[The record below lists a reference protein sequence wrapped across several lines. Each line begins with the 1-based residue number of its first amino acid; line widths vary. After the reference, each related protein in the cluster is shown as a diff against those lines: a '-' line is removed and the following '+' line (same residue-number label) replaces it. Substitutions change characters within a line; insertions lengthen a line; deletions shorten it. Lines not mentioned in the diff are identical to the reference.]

1 MRLKDIFTSA
11 IFLKS
16 IFALSLFI
24 LVIISA
30 ISYKHNSSL
39 TKAKE
44 DLIHS
49 YSVRNELELLH
60 SYLKDAETGQR
71 GFIISN
77 DSNFL
82 APYLGARKNVNR
94 SFFILKK
101 LAIDNK
107 KQQTNL
113 DTLYDLVNL
122 KFLYLA
128 KTLKAVSE
136 KKAIDSATTQ
146 NLLSGKIVMDR
157 IRGRIN
163 TMIEIEKI
171 DLKNKQERMESA
183 ISFTPLFTFL
193 LLIFS
198 LFVFI
203 ASYIKINNNI
213 MVLEDSNAQL
223 MLSTASIRHAEKIG
237 HFSTWHW
244 DLATN
249 EITFSE
255 NQKALLGVE
264 SNAPLKISQFLSFVH
279 PDDKHLIEEGTKKV
293 LMHKLS
299 SSSFFRIIRKDGKVR
314 YFKSIGKIVTDQSGK
329 KILIGINT
337 DITEQHL
344 ESLSLEERNKELEQ
358 SNKELASFNY
368 VASHDLQEPL
378 RIIQT
383 YISRIEEKEIDTL
396 TTTGQDY
403 FERIKSSANR
413 MQILIN
419 DLLLFSRTNKFEK
432 VVEATSLNELLENAL
447 IELSPIIEDK
457 NATIVHDE
465 LPELKVVPFQIQQL
479 FINLL
484 NNSLKYS
491 RIGVSPVIK
500 IKCELVFAQDVPAL
514 KADPLKQ
521 FFKISFTDNGLGFEQ
536 QYADNIFVLFKRLH
550 HKNEYPG
557 TGIGLSICKKIAE
570 NHSGFIY
577 AQGVPDEGAT
587 FTLYLPYLS

>member
-39 TKAKE
+39 TRTKE
-44 DLIHS
+44 DMIHS
-49 YSVRNELELLH
+49 YSVRNELELLN
-60 SYLKDAETGQR
+60 SFIKDAETGQR

-77 DSNFL
+77 DSSFL

-101 LAIDNK
+101 LAVNNK
-107 KQQTNL
+107 KQQINL

-122 KFLYLA
+122 KFLYLG
-128 KTLKAVSE
+128 KTLKAVSQT
-136 KKAIDSATTQ
+136 KTIDSANTQ
-146 NLLSGKIVMDR
+146 NLLKGKMVMDR
-157 IRGRIN
+157 IRDRIN

-223 MLSTASIRHAEKIG
+223 MLSTESIRHAEKIG
-237 HFSTWHW
+237 NFSTWHW
-244 DLATN
+244 DLTTN

-255 NQKALLGVE
+255 NQKALLGVQ
-264 SNAPLKISQFLSFVH
+264 SNAPLKVSQLLSFVH

-299 SSSFFRIIRKDGKVR
+299 SSSFFRIIRQDGKIR

-396 TTTGQDY
+396 TTIGQDY
-403 FERIKSSANR
+403 FGRIKSSANR

-432 VVEATSLNELLENAL
+432 VVEATSLDELLENAL

-457 NATIVHDE
+457 NAVIEHDM
-465 LPELKVVPFQIQQL
+465 LPDLKVVPFQMQQL

-491 RIGVSPVIK
+491 RNGVAPLIK
-500 IKCELVFAQDVPAL
+500 IKCELVFAQDVPEL
-514 KADPLKQ
+514 KANPLKQ
-521 FFKISFTDNGLGFEQ
+521 FYKITFIDNGLGFEQ

-570 NHSGFIY
+570 NHSGFIT
-577 AQGVPDEGAT
+577 AQGIPNEGAT

>member
-39 TKAKE
+39 TRAKE

-60 SYLKDAETGQR
+60 SYMKDAETGQR

-77 DSNFL
+77 DSSFL

-101 LAIDNK
+101 LAVNNK
-107 KQQTNL
+107 KQQINL

-128 KTLKAVSE
+128 KTLNAVSE
-136 KKAIDSATTQ
+136 TKTIDSATTL
-146 NLLSGKIVMDR
+146 NLLQGKMVMDR

-237 HFSTWHW
+237 NFSTWHW
-244 DLATN
+244 DLTTN

-264 SNAPLKISQFLSFVH
+264 TNAPLKIAQFLSFVH

-293 LMHKLS
+293 LMHKLT
-299 SSSFFRIIRKDGKVR
+299 SSSFFRIIRKDGKIR

-396 TTTGQDY
+396 TSTGQDY

-447 IELSPIIEDK
+447 IELSPTIEDK
-457 NATIVHDE
+457 NATIEHDE
-465 LPELKVVPFQIQQL
+465 LPELKVVPFQMQQL

-491 RIGVSPVIK
+491 KKGVAPVIK
-500 IKCELVFAQDVPAL
+500 IKCELVFAQDVPEL

-521 FFKISFTDNGLGFEQ
+521 FFKITFTDNGLGFEQ

-570 NHSGFIY
+570 NHSGFIR
-577 AQGVPDEGAT
+577 ALGIPDEGAT

>member
-60 SYLKDAETGQR
+60 SYMKDAETGQR
-71 GFIISN
+71 GFIISK
-77 DSNFL
+77 DSSFL
-82 APYLGARKNVNR
+82 APYQGARKNVNR

-101 LAIDNK
+101 LAVNNK
-107 KQQTNL
+107 KQQINL

-128 KTLKAVSE
+128 KTLKTVSE
-136 KKAIDSATTQ
+136 TKTIDSATTQ
-146 NLLSGKIVMDR
+146 NLMQGKMVMDR

-171 DLKNKQERMESA
+171 DLKNKQKRMESA

-223 MLSTASIRHAEKIG
+223 MLSTESIRHAEKIG

-244 DLATN
+244 DLTTN

-299 SSSFFRIIRKDGKVR
+299 SSSFFRIIKKDGKIR
-314 YFKSIGKIVTDQSGK
+314 YFKSIGKIVTDQAGK

-432 VVEATSLNELLENAL
+432 VVEATCLNELLENAL
-447 IELSPIIEDK
+447 VELSPIIEDK

-491 RIGVSPVIK
+491 RIGVAPVIK
-500 IKCELVFAQDVPAL
+500 IKCELVFAQDVPEL

-521 FFKISFTDNGLGFEQ
+521 FFKITFTDNGLGFEQ

-577 AQGVPDEGAT
+577 AQGIPNEGAT